1 MKAHI
6 HTTAVFLLL
15 SFLLLGDLMAKPGS
29 LIVSIDVQAL
39 LQSLMKDAK
48 AEYLSLGEWGVSYR
62 CMFENA
68 KEQRLW
74 IQIGIFDDEKKAKEM
89 YHGILF
95 TRSSLAGMDFKAPIG
110 NERVTSKSRDHAIF
124 RRDNVLIEI
133 GGMDLPKLKA
143 LDKKLVDGKDGVRRG
158 NRLIIPLITGYELK
172 GNKIMAL
179 TKPVLDGYTSCID
192 ITRHITSDLRKADAI
207 CFATK
212 DCVMARP
219 FKCDGEALRSRLAAE
234 QAAEQARAEA
244 ESRIS
249 EEEFR
254 RLVAVLKSPESGLI
268 ERKNA
273 VLALGQCGDER
284 AVPVLVAELDRLEG
298 LFEPVLRCLTI
309 RALGMQGSRS
319 AVGRLGEFLGKP
331 PKGALDNEENEP
343 SGEPIDRREAVR
355 ALGAIGGPEARRI
368 LESVARSDKEY
379 RSVREMAA
387 HTLEMMK

>member
-1 MKAHI
+1 MKAMKAQI
-6 HTTAVFLLL
+6 HTTVVIVLL
-15 SFLLLGDLMAKPGS
+15 SFLLLGDLMAKPGG
-29 LIVSIDVQAL
+29 LIVSVDVQAL
-39 LQSLMKDAK
+39 LQSMMKDAK
-48 AEYLSLGEWGVSYR
+48 AEYMSLWEWGVFYR
-62 CMFENA
+62 CKFENA
-68 KEQRLW
+68 KEQRVW
-74 IQIGIFDDEKKAKEM
+74 IQIGIFDNEKKAKEM
-89 YHGILF
+89 YQGILF
-95 TRSSLAGMDFKAPIG
+95 TRSSLAGMDFKAPVG
-110 NERVTSKSRDHAIF
+110 NERVTSKSGDHAIF
-124 RRDNVLIEI
+124 RRDNVLIEM

-158 NRLIIPLITGYELK
+158 NRLTIPLITGYELK
-172 GNKIMAL
+172 GNRIIAL
-179 TKPVLDGYTSCID
+179 TKPVLDGHTSCID
-192 ITRHITSDLRKADAI
+192 ITGHITSDLRKADAI

-234 QAAEQARAEA
+234 QARSEA
-244 ESRIS
+244 ESRMS

-254 RLVAVLKSPESGLI
+254 RLVAVLKSTESGLI

-355 ALGAIGGPEARRI
+355 SLAAIGGPEARGI